1 MRVGAT
7 LWDGSA
13 ECQGNV
19 AGYVKTILPAPLRA
33 ARPTPPPERPECGD
47 GPVLVRPINDPE
59 ATDPQNV
66 LDNSRDD
73 GVNTVTSMAAP
84 TRRDPKAAAL
94 RQHGAL
100 NPRPEAVH
108 DPLFAPGEFFD
119 ARDLVQV
126 KYEMVRRARVDGHAV
141 SQSAKAFGF
150 SRPVF
155 YHAQRALARAG
166 LAGLVPQKP
175 GPRRA
180 HKLPPAV
187 MVFLE
192 RVRAADPALRAPAL
206 AQRVQGRFGYAVH
219 PRSIER
225 AFARAEKKRP

>member
-1 MRVGAT
+1 MPR
-7 LWDGSA
+7 
-13 ECQGNV
+13 
-19 AGYVKTILPAPLRA
+19 PLDSKG
-33 ARPTPPPERPECGD
+33 E
-47 GPVLVRPINDPE
+47 
-59 ATDPQNV
+59 
-66 LDNSRDD
+66 S
-73 GVNTVTSMAAP
+73 
-84 TRRDPKAAAL
+84 L
-94 RQHGAL
+94 RQQGVL
-100 NPRPEAVH
+100 NPHPQKVA
-108 DPLFAPGEFFD
+108 DPLFLRGEFFD
-119 ARDLVQV
+119 PRDLVQV

-180 HKLPPAV
+180 HKLPPEV

-192 RVRAADPALRAPAL
+192 RVRAADPAQRAPAL
-206 AQRVQGRFGYAVH
+206 AQRVQDQFGYAVH